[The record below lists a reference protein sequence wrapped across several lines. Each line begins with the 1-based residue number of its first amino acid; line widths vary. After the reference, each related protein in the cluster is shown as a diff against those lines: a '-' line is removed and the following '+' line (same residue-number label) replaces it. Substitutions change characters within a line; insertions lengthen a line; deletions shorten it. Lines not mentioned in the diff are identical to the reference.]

1 MIRSFAASVL
11 ALLVIGGVA
20 VPVYAGPISGSLSGD
35 TTLIPTGTSGV
46 FTQNYIGGGN
56 DTTFGSFTLQST
68 STVDFSHPPNIVIS
82 DGMFTETFSEGTL
95 FGTSSGDGTAS
106 GLGTAQLMLDLVI
119 TGGTGLFAG
128 DTGEA
133 ASLQMIVSTSPTT
146 GAGSGTYVGTLSTA
160 PEPSSLALLA
170 PAALFVFYR
179 RRRQAMAGLPEQRD
193 H

>member
-1 MIRSFAASVL
+1 
-11 ALLVIGGVA
+11 
-20 VPVYAGPISGSLSGD
+20 
-35 TTLIPTGTSGV
+35 
-46 FTQNYIGGGN
+46 
-56 DTTFGSFTLQST
+56 
-68 STVDFSHPPNIVIS
+68 
-82 DGMFTETFSEGTL
+82 
-95 FGTSSGDGTAS
+95 
-106 GLGTAQLMLDLVI
+106 MLDLVI

-146 GAGSGTYVGTLSTA
+146 GAGSGTYVGTLSA